1 MRTLSKTEYDKLLAR
16 SEIIQK
22 DRSGVKV
29 LRQPDGD
36 FLKTFWCRESASFRR
51 IYPEWFRFVQHAEAL
66 QRRGILTVTVKEA
79 LRIPHL
85 KRTAV
90 IYRPLE
96 GRTLRQV
103 AAAGEFD
110 AALAARLG
118 RMIAGLH
125 SKGVYFH
132 SLHLGNVLLC
142 PDGTFGLID
151 ISNMRIF
158 PWSLSAGVRMRNLT
172 HLFRYPED
180 RQILTQAGIEGFT
193 QGFLEI
199 GEIPDFRCRLQE
211 LLGEIRMLKTLA
223 AENSGWIIRAG
234 AEWRRTEIFK
244 ACHAAFSVPDER
256 FQPVDSSL
264 STAVFRFEWQGRS
277 YYLKHYL
284 FKNWPKHLRS
294 RAKIRRLSGMVELMN
309 RAGFHSPEIVCSA
322 HKRKKMFSVSVA
334 ADADCSVH
342 DLYTKNG
349 AGIVADMA
357 RFRELFGREI
367 GRLHAAGFVHGDL
380 RWGNVLVKNPDSEH
394 PEFVYLDNDRTRR
407 YRKIPAAGRIKNL
420 VQIHFVEVLRQHPAS
435 HWDEFWKGYCAANPD
450 AAERESFWRNR
461 VERKA
466 MVRVKRQ
473 MEKTAA
479 E

>member
-1 MRTLSKTEYDKLLAR
+1 MRTLSKTEYAKLLAQ

-22 DRSGVKV
+22 DRAGVKV
-29 LRQPDGD
+29 LRQPDGN
-36 FLKTFWCRESASFRR
+36 FLKTFWCRESASSRR

-66 QRRGILTVTVKEA
+66 QQRGIPTVTVEEA

-103 AAAGEFD
+103 AKAGEFD

-125 SKGVYFH
+125 GKGVYFH

-142 PDGTFGLID
+142 PDGTLGLID
-151 ISNMRIF
+151 ISNMRLF
-158 PWSLSAGVRMRNLT
+158 PWPLRAGTRMRNLT
-172 HLFRYPED
+172 HLLRYPED
-180 RQILTQAGIEGFT
+180 LQILTQSGMEEFIEGF
-193 QGFLEI
+193 LESRK
-199 GEIPDFRCRLQE
+199 IPHFRRRLQK
-211 LLGEIRMLKTLA
+211 LLGEIQMKT
-223 AENSGWIIRAG
+223 SSSDKKGWIIRAG
-234 AEWRRTEIFK
+234 AEWQKTEIFK
-244 ACHAAFSVPDER
+244 ACYTALYTPDDR

-284 FKNWPKHLRS
+284 FKNWWKHLRL
-294 RAKIRRLSGMVELMN
+294 RAKIRRLSGIVALMN
-309 RAGFHSPEIVCSA
+309 RAGLHSPEIVCSA

-342 DLYTKNG
+342 DLYMKNG
-349 AGIVADMA
+349 AEIVTDMA

-380 RWGNVLVKNPDSEH
+380 RWGNVLVKNPDSER
-394 PEFVYLDNDRTRR
+394 PEFTYLDNDRTRQ

-420 VQIHFVEVLRQHPAS
+420 VQIHLVELLQRHPTS
-435 HWDEFWKGYCAANPD
+435 HWDEFWKGYCATNPD
-450 AAERESFWRNR
+450 AAKRESFWRNK

-466 MVRVKRQ
+466 LIRVKRQ
-473 MEKTAA
+473 MGKTAA